1 MLISIFG
8 FSMKKCIQIS
18 TNKPCIGP
26 AVLEITPEFLE
37 NIVNFRYFYTEIQ
50 TWKTL
55 TLSTWM
61 LSKDRWQAKIFQLF
75 EKIQNLN
82 FYFIMKYTLQWV
94 QTSLVLVQWFFR

>member
-26 AVLEITPEFLE
+26 AVLEITPEFVE
-37 NIVNFRYFYTEIQ
+37 NIVNFRYLYTEIQ

-61 LSKDRWQAKIFQLF
+61 LSKDTDDRPKFSNFLKKI
-75 EKIQNLN
+75 KI
-82 FYFIMKYTLQWV
+82 
-94 QTSLVLVQWFFR
+94 